1 MAIYQFLIAVRSG
14 GPNNAAMMLT
24 NADGETTSHIQG
36 MFNRT
41 VRFLTEGLK
50 PVSVCHASQ
59 IFVSPPDANE
69 TKFLW
74 FQVFVFDGKPPEFK
88 SGELIKRREKRKKAQ
103 AELEKATE
111 AGDVEEQDKQ
121 SKRLV
126 RAGHKENQDCQ
137 RLLELMGVPIV
148 LAPCEAEAQAAA
160 LARSGK
166 VYATATEDMDALT
179 FRTPVLLRKMTFAN
193 QAKST
198 IQSMDYAKALEGLG
212 LTHDQFVDLCILLGC
227 DYCDTI
233 RGVGPKTALRLIKEH
248 GSIEKILAS
257 LDGSNKKYVVPPDWL
272 PKKKRASNNEK
283 ETDDED
289 SDGEGGENNDE
300 NAENNEEQIPSYVQA
315 RKLFHNHEVTD
326 DVELKWK
333 PPQTE
338 ALTKFLVDEQG
349 FNPER
354 VKSTIEKLEKA
365 HKANQKPQARMD
377 SFFAVKPNP
386 VADAKRKARLQKQK
400 GQEKAGKKQRK
411 K

>member
-400 GQEKAGKKQRK
+400 SQEKAGKKQRK